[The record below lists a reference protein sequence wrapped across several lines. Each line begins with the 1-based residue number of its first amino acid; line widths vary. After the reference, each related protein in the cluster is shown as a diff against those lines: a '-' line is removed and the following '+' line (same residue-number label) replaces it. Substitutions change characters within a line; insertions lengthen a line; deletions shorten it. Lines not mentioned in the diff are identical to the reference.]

1 MTVKSHDPSE
11 TKIKVLFPYV
21 GGDDFG
27 GSHISSL
34 KLIEL
39 LNNTGQFN
47 AIVGLHRPTG
57 RFPDYLAENN
67 IEFEHLP
74 FPNLIEPREKR
85 NKSALK
91 GGFDYLIKTA
101 PKMMSYIS
109 DNKIDI
115 VHTNDGRMHLNWVV
129 PTKLSKAEFVW
140 HHRGSPAARATN
152 LLAPLF
158 ADQIITVS
166 KFSKPSKP
174 IKSINEKWNVVHS
187 PFDIYESID
196 RVDAKNNLLAE
207 LGLPS
212 HTFILGYFGEL
223 IERKRPVVFA
233 EIISEYSKAY
243 PSSKI
248 VGIVAGAVPTGARK
262 LDEEMLA
269 KARELGVEHLIM
281 PLGFR
286 SPIEPIMAATD
297 ILLVPAFNE
306 PFGRTLIEAMHLG
319 TAVVATDHGGNPEA
333 IQNEK
338 TGFLVSVE
346 TPANFVEPI
355 HTLLTDKDMFAKI
368 TKNAQAYVRQNLTLE
383 THLNGVMT
391 SYKRLVR
398 TSEKL

>member
-1 MTVKSHDPSE
+1 MTAKSRDASE
-11 TKIKVLFPYV
+11 SKIKVLFPYV

-47 AIVGLHRPTG
+47 AILGLHRPTG
-57 RFPDYLAENN
+57 RFPDYLAAND
-67 IEFEHLP
+67 IEFEHFS
-74 FPNLIEPREKR
+74 FPDLIEPKEKR
-85 NKSALK
+85 KKSTVK
-91 GGFDYLIKTA
+91 GVFDYLIKTA
-101 PKMMSYIS
+101 PMMMSYIS
-109 DNKIDI
+109 DNKINI

-140 HHRGSPAARATN
+140 HHRGSPTARATN

-166 KFSKPSKP
+166 KFAKPSKP
-174 IKSINEKWNVVHS
+174 IKSINDKWNVVHS
-187 PFDIYESID
+187 PFDIYESVD
-196 RVDAKNNLLAE
+196 RISAKKNLLAE
-207 LGLPS
+207 LGLPN

-233 EIISEYSKAY
+233 EIIYEYSKAY
-243 PSSKI
+243 PNSKI

-269 KARELGVEHLIM
+269 RARELGVEHLIK

-286 SPIEPIMAATD
+286 NHIEPIMAATD
-297 ILLVPAFNE
+297 ILLVPALNE

-319 TAVVATDHGGNPEA
+319 TAVVATNHGGNPEA
-333 IQNEK
+333 IQNGK
-338 TGFLVSVE
+338 TGFLVPVE

-355 HTLLTDKDMFAKI
+355 HTLLTDKNMFEKI
-368 TKNAQAYVRQNLTLE
+368 TKNAQVYVRQNLTLE
-383 THLNGVMT
+383 THLNGVMA
-391 SYKRLVR
+391 SYKRLAKA
-398 TSEKL
+398 SKML